1 MARITATQ
9 LKAFTPEAAA
19 EEFGFEDVDFD
30 RPGIYRWLNE
40 GMRGG
45 LTDFTYLGDVAI
57 VPLPT
62 KAQCVE
68 EYGHCYDTVAEARRA
83 VREGWSVEIEDGV
96 LNHNIL
102 PDSHGDQYIRIQGV
116 PESYQ

>member
-19 EEFGFEDVDFD
+19 AEFGFEDVDFD

-40 GMRGG
+40 GMG
-45 LTDFTYLGDVAI
+45 TTSDFTYLGDVAI

-62 KAQCVE
+62 KTQCVE
-68 EYGHCYDTVAEARRA
+68 EYGYAYDTVTEARRA
-83 VREGWSVEIEDGV
+83 IREGWLVEIEDGV
-96 LNHNIL
+96 LYHSIL
-102 PDSHGDQYIRIQGV
+102 PDSCADQYVRIVGV